1 MLGPRGGSNKKGEGW
16 CADRGVRTGEDEEMD
31 EEREDDLAVLGD
43 LAQVVGRA
51 VPLAKA
57 PLHKLVDE
65 QSCTHARTQWLE
77 SVSSAGDYGV
87 QGTTEATRA
96 NRRKW
101 RHSR

>member
-1 MLGPRGGSNKKGEGW
+1 
-16 CADRGVRTGEDEEMD
+16 
-31 EEREDDLAVLGD
+31 
-43 LAQVVGRA
+43 
-51 VPLAKA
+51 
-57 PLHKLVDE
+57 VDE